1 MGQWVIPNM
10 INSKRGAWN
19 SHILI
24 LFKLSGLQNVWYRR
38 HCSVHQCFWSTNMEI
53 DRCPDRAQM
62 RSYWRSVGLP
72 QLPRIESWIN
82 LIIQYLPFLVFW
94 WIQDSTTASTTAFL
108 LTTLQLHHVLP
119 LPLCSSIIFQSLSLS
134 VPYKI
139 QLFQIAC
146 IHWNQLARFCLQI
159 HVLTSAICPIP
170 LYKRPPFG
178 AKYALLSVSKPVN
191 FLAKVEYSLAKF
203 WEFFR
208 CWLMVFPGCF
218 RFFQV
223 FSSISPPKKWVTTS
237 HPGDPPASRLG
248 DGGCHLCWWS
258 IVPWEGT
265 GRLPPLLVKSSG
277 IVPTCIL
284 IGDCWRLLEIII
296 IQSYI

>member
-1 MGQWVIPNM
+1 
-10 INSKRGAWN
+10 
-19 SHILI
+19 
-24 LFKLSGLQNVWYRR
+24 
-38 HCSVHQCFWSTNMEI
+38 
-53 DRCPDRAQM
+53 M

-108 LTTLQLHHVLP
+108 LTTLKLHHVLP
-119 LPLCSSIIFQSLSLS
+119 LPLCSSIIFQSSSLS

-139 QLFQIAC
+139 KLFQIAY

-170 LYKRPPFG
+170 LFFKDPHSVQNMHSNP
-178 AKYALLSVSKPVN
+178 LLNPVN

-208 CWLMVFPGCF
+208 CFPRFFPGIFWLMVFPGYCGNPLLNHAF
-218 RFFQV
+218 PRFFPP
-223 FSSISPPKKWVTTS
+223 FHHPKNGSPPVTKRSGQPRGWATVDATPVGGPLYLEKAPVVRAPFATS
-237 HPGDPPASRLG
+237 VGWRVHGLYQPA
-248 DGGCHLCWWS
+248 
-258 IVPWEGT
+258 
-265 GRLPPLLVKSSG
+265 
-277 IVPTCIL
+277 
-284 IGDCWRLLEIII
+284 
-296 IQSYI
+296 Y

>member
-208 CWLMVFPGCF
+208 CWLMVFPGF
-218 RFFQV
+218 PRLFQV
-223 FSSISPPKKWVTTS
+223 FPGFPRFFPPFHHPKNGSPPVTLVTRQPRGWATVDATS
-237 HPGDPPASRLG
+237 V
-248 DGGCHLCWWS
+248 GGPLYLEKAPVVCHLCWWR
-258 IVPWEGT
+258 VQGLYQPA
-265 GRLPPLLVKSSG
+265 
-277 IVPTCIL
+277 
-284 IGDCWRLLEIII
+284 
-296 IQSYI
+296 Y